1 VVSNEDEKR
10 LSIGLLAH
18 NEAPRIEATLVS
30 LFKQDVF
37 RYFPTELAII
47 ANGCTDETAEVS
59 RRLLS
64 QHREVWSTRGTAT
77 VEEILTPGKAN
88 AWNEFVHRVSSR
100 HVSTL
105 VIMDADISIIEP
117 NSISSMIKTLHND
130 RSAVACQGRAIKDI
144 VTFFGRLVAS
154 ATSPIDP
161 NNLGLCGQ
169 LYCVVASQARQIKL
183 PAEITVEDGF
193 LRALLLTCGFTRPE
207 DTKRIIADPNAVHSY
222 VSVATL
228 RELFKHER
236 WIVAGNIVNAML
248 FERFWSEA
256 RPGLSAMQLM
266 ECWLTLDPQ
275 WLEHY
280 IRSQVKERGW
290 RLLPKDIWTRRLS
303 RLRGLP
309 IEAKLR
315 KLPIAAVASIVDAV
329 IFTAAI
335 CDVRR
340 GRAFRYWGRT

>member
-1 VVSNEDEKR
+1 MVSDEDEKR

-18 NEAPRIEATLVS
+18 NEAPRIESTLVS

-47 ANGCTDETAEVS
+47 ANGCTDETAEIT

-77 VEEILTPGKAN
+77 VEEISTPGKAN

-100 HVSTL
+100 NVCTL
-105 VIMDADISIIEP
+105 VIMDADISIIEQ
-117 NSISSMIKTLHND
+117 NSISSMVNTLHND
-130 RSAVACQGRAIKDI
+130 RNAVVCQGRAIKDI
-144 VTFFGRLVAS
+144 ELKSNLTFFEHLVAS

-169 LYCVVASQARQIKL
+169 LYCVAASQARQIKL
-183 PAEITVEDGF
+183 PAQITVEDGF
-193 LRALLLTCGFTRPE
+193 LRALLLTYGFTSPE
-207 DTKRIIADPNAVHSY
+207 DAKRIIADPNAVHSF

-228 RELFKHER
+228 RQLFKHER

-248 FERFWSEA
+248 FERFWAEG

-266 ECWLTLDPQ
+266 ECWLTQDPQ

-280 IRSQVKERGW
+280 IRSQVKARGW
-290 RLLPKDIWTRRLS
+290 HLLPKDIWTRRLS

-309 IEAKLR
+309 IKAKLH

-329 IFTAAI
+329 IG
-335 CDVRR
+335 CDPK
-340 GRAFRYWGRT
+340 